1 MADKYD
7 SNGDYNNYSGS
18 NSSDFKRKS
27 TSELK
32 DDSQDGENEDAN
44 PSSQKAVEYVRELL
58 SEKISLDQG
67 KWPNAA
73 RLIDQGRYLLF
84 ETMDIFYNKYRL
96 VVAQQRSL
104 TNAGLQNI
112 CQSIFLFCFID

>member
-18 NSSDFKRKS
+18 NSSDFKRKN
-27 TSELK
+27 TNEIK
-32 DDSQDGENEDAN
+32 EDTQDGDTDDAN
-44 PSSQKAVEYVRELL
+44 PSSQKAAEYVRELL

-73 RLIDQGRYLLF
+73 RLIDQGLCTITIY
-84 ETMDIFYNKYRL
+84 INNNN
-96 VVAQQRSL
+96 QQNHYFRGNSR
-104 TNAGLQNI
+104 TGYG
-112 CQSIFLFCFID
+112 

>member
-27 TSELK
+27 TSDMK
-32 DDSQDGENEDAN
+32 DDSQDCENEESN
-44 PSSQKAVEYVRELL
+44 PSSQKAAEYVRELL
-58 SEKISLDQG
+58 SEKISLDHG

-73 RLIDQGRYLLF
+73 RLIDQG
-84 ETMDIFYNKYRL
+84 E
-96 VVAQQRSL
+96 L
-104 TNAGLQNI
+104 T
-112 CQSIFLFCFID
+112 

>member
-27 TSELK
+27 TNDMKE
-32 DDSQDGENEDAN
+32 DSQDGENEESS
-44 PSSQKAVEYVRELL
+44 PSSQKAAEYVRELL

-73 RLIDQGRYLLF
+73 RLIDQGGLF
-84 ETMDIFYNKYRL
+84 LYFDLFHIVYKWRGFRPCCLSMACSIAMFT
-96 VVAQQRSL
+96 
-104 TNAGLQNI
+104 TNRRT
-112 CQSIFLFCFID
+112 

>member
-73 RLIDQGRYLLF
+73 RLIDQGR
-84 ETMDIFYNKYRL
+84 IF
-96 VVAQQRSL
+96 VV
-104 TNAGLQNI
+104 
-112 CQSIFLFCFID
+112 

>member
-18 NSSDFKRKS
+18 NSSDFKRKNN
-27 TSELK
+27 SEHK
-32 DDSQDGENEDAN
+32 DDSQDGDNDDLN
-44 PSSQKAVEYVRELL
+44 PSSQKAAEYVRELL

-73 RLIDQGRYLLF
+73 RLIDQG
-84 ETMDIFYNKYRL
+84 IIAIKW
-96 VVAQQRSL
+96 
-104 TNAGLQNI
+104 TN
-112 CQSIFLFCFID
+112 FCVC